1 MKKETLVVRSNFQAT
16 VAMIENLFLWGQ
28 ALYIIAKLLADESI
42 SSKDTDPIQGYV
54 PLQNQCNVSM
64 RFSNQG
70 PLENNLVV
78 YVVFLST
85 YGMLRK
91 LLSR

>member
-1 MKKETLVVRSNFQAT
+1 
-16 VAMIENLFLWGQ
+16 MIEKLFLWGQ